1 MIFSSVLEA
10 PYAVAVPPTP
20 LPDLVVVHHRPALA
34 AEMGLDPAWLDSE
47 DFRRVLAGQHGLP
60 GAEPRASVYAGHQFG
75 SFVPQLGDGRA
86 HLIGRHEHPDGRRWE
101 LQLKGAGQTPY
112 SRFADGRA
120 VLRSSLR
127 EYVASEALHALG
139 VPTTRALALGL
150 SREPVQRETVERAA
164 IVLRVAPSFLRFG
177 HFEYWA
183 YRERPDRVRA
193 LAEQAIAAHFP
204 EHRNDPAGWL
214 RSVLLRTA
222 ELMAQWQ
229 TLGFCHGV
237 MNTDNM
243 SLLGLTLDYGPY
255 GFLDAFDPQHICN
268 HSDHGGR
275 YAWDQQPAVGQ
286 WNSARLLEACLS
298 LLAPE
303 TEAAIEIAQGLL
315 ADYASAY
322 AAAAQRRWAAKFGL
336 HTREDG
342 DAALMQ
348 DFLRLLQRGRHDFT
362 LCFRHLPRP
371 AQLRDLVL
379 DHEALDAWSA
389 RYQARLAREGGASP
403 ARTAAMDAVN
413 PLYVPR
419 NHLLQIAI
427 AAAEQDDFAPLARLV
442 RVLDQPYTEQPD
454 AADLAALPPDWAAAI
469 SVSCSS

>member
-1 MIFSSVLEA
+1 MTFSSVLEA

-20 LPDLVVVHHRPALA
+20 LPDLVVAHRRPALA
-34 AEMGLDPAWLDSE
+34 LDLGLDPEWLDE
-47 DFRRVLAGQHGLP
+47 EGFRQVLAGQAPLP

-75 SFVPQLGDGRA
+75 TFVPQLGDGRA
-86 HLIGRHEHPDGRRWE
+86 HLLGGCKGPDGRRWE
-101 LQLKGAGQTPY
+101 LQLKGAGKTPY

-139 VPTTRALALGL
+139 VPTTRALALGV
-150 SREPVQRETVERAA
+150 SREPVQRETRERAA

-183 YRERPDRVRA
+183 YRDQPERVRR
-193 LAEQAIAAHFP
+193 LAEQAIATHFP
-204 EHRNDPAGWL
+204 EHENDAVGWL
-214 RSVLLRTA
+214 RSVLQRTA

-255 GFLDAFDPQHICN
+255 GFLDAFDPHHICN
-268 HSDHGGR
+268 HSDHSGR

-286 WNSARLLEACLS
+286 WNAARLLEACLG

-303 TEAAIEIAQGLL
+303 TEAAIEIAQDLL
-315 ADYASAY
+315 GDYAGHY
-322 AAAAQRRWAAKFGL
+322 AAAARRRWQAKFGL
-336 HTREDG
+336 RETHPG
-342 DAALMQ
+342 DEALMQ
-348 DFLRLLQRGRHDFT
+348 AFLALLQRGRHDFS

-371 AQLRDLVL
+371 ALLDDLIL
-379 DHEALDAWSA
+379 DREALHAWQQ
-389 RYQARLAREGGASP
+389 RYAQRLQQEGGASP
-403 ARTAAMDAVN
+403 ERTAAMDAVN
-413 PLYVPR
+413 PLYIPR
-419 NHLLQIAI
+419 NHLLQLAI
-427 AAAEQDDFAPLARLV
+427 TAAEQDDFAPLARLV
-442 RVLDQPYTEQPD
+442 GVLDRPYTEQPG
-454 AADLAALPPDWAAAI
+454 AEDLAALPPDWAAAI